1 MKQRLSIGNL
11 SLARGEK
18 ECVGEKREALF
29 PIPLWR
35 LSGRPE
41 EEREKEGSGKRGQLS
56 MAPAE

>member
-11 SLARGEK
+11 SLAREK

-35 LSGRPE
+35 LSAALKKKGKK
-41 EEREKEGSGKRGQLS
+41 KE
-56 MAPAE
+56 AESEGN

>member
-11 SLARGEK
+11 SLAQEK

-41 EEREKEGSGKRGQLS
+41 EERKKKEVESEGK
-56 MAPAE
+56 